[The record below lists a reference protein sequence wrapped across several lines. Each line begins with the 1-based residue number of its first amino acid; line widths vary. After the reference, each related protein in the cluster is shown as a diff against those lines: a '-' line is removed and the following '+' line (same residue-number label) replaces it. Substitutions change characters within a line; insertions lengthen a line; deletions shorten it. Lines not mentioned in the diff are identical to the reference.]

1 MARSTA
7 ALSRLGSLVVG
18 GGMHASGGL
27 CASATRNAGGIPC
40 SLLASRHFSE
50 ASPPERTSF
59 GNLQDAVRRLDLRAR
74 TARRP
79 NVPPVGGE
87 HHAWKPDS
95 SFLSFHSFHSF
106 HSFLSFHSFH
116 SFQSHRASRRGGMP
130 TMGSRCAPCSGAL
143 GDASPASLDSPPV
156 ARLARASQS
165 SSSCFLSP
173 PFESSPGRIASL
185 RIYTVVT
192 IPS

>member
-7 ALSRLGSLVVG
+7 ALSRLGSLV

-95 SFLSFHSFHSF
+95 SFLSF
-106 HSFLSFHSFH
+106 
-116 SFQSHRASRRGGMP
+116 QSHRASRRGGMP
-130 TMGSRCAPCSGAL
+130 TMGSRCAPCSDAL

>member
-7 ALSRLGSLVVG
+7 ALSRLGSLV

-59 GNLQDAVRRLDLRAR
+59 GNLQDAVRRLELRAR

-95 SFLSFHSFHSF
+95 SFLSFQ
-106 HSFLSFHSFH
+106 SFLSFH

-130 TMGSRCAPCSGAL
+130 TMGSRCAPCSDAP
-143 GDASPASLDSPPV
+143 GDPSPASLDSPPV

>member
-7 ALSRLGSLVVG
+7 ALSRLGSLV

-79 NVPPVGGE
+79 NVTPVGGE

-95 SFLSFHSFHSF
+95 SFLSFQSFQSY
-106 HSFLSFHSFH
+106 
-116 SFQSHRASRRGGMP
+116 QSHRASRRGGMP
-130 TMGSRCAPCSGAL
+130 TMGSRCAPCSDAL